1 MVDRPGRAKP
11 FLKPAMAAS
20 VQAGVAAGAG
30 NVYANV
36 SARPRQCR
44 MCGRDLPT
52 PEPGTPGQR
61 RRYCETCK
69 QVREAL
75 RFARAAVR
83 RLEAIVPPHL
93 RMGAAR

>member
-1 MVDRPGRAKP
+1 MVDRPGRPRP
-11 FLKPAMAAS
+11 FLRPAMDAS
-20 VQAGVAAGAG
+20 ARTPATAGAG

-36 SARPRQCR
+36 RARPRQCR
-44 MCGRDLPT
+44 MCGRDLPV

-61 RRYCETCK
+61 ARYCETCK

-83 RLEAIVPPHL
+83 RLEAIVPPAM